1 MISLIRLS
9 ASMRILLRNAMRD
22 IKKLTEDVRNIPH
35 LPLLFSY
42 DAKRIE
48 DEIRNCPFPLMP
60 YEATMQSNHGH
71 NKSKWNNLSLYSN
84 NGEIFCDRLEG
95 AGDGALEKIWGHFS
109 RTGLEEYLPYT
120 YEVIDALG
128 AGKAL
133 ARIEEIYPMSVMGWH
148 NHVFELF
155 HPETH
160 MIIQVPINIP
170 EGFKYSV
177 MSNKEYRTTDFSKGA
192 GKVYESTYEPGTPVI
207 FNAYH
212 YHNVFNYNKE
222 QPRLTIRF
230 FADLRDENVYD
241 MVEAA
246 VKEYDGEYIS

>member
-1 MISLIRLS
+1 
-9 ASMRILLRNAMRD
+9 MRD
-22 IKKLTEDVRNIPH
+22 VQRLTDAVRNIPH
-35 LPLLFSY
+35 LPLLFKY

-48 DEIRNCPFPLMP
+48 QEIRNCPFPLMP
-60 YEATMQSNHGH
+60 YEATMQENHGH
-71 NKSKWNNLSLYSN
+71 SKSRWDNLSLYSH

-95 AGDGALEKIWGHFS
+95 AGAGELDRIWGQFQ
-109 RTGLEEYLPYT
+109 RTGLAEYLPYT

-133 ARIEEIYPMSVMGWH
+133 ARIEEIHPMSVMGWH

-160 MIIQVPINIP
+160 MIVQVPINIP

-177 MSNKEYRTTDFSKGA
+177 ISNLDYRKTDFAKSKP
-192 GKVYESTYEPGTPVI
+192 KVHESRYEPGTPVV

-212 YHNVFNYNKE
+212 YHNVFNYSKTE
-222 QPRLTIRF
+222 SRLTIRF
-230 FADLRDENVYD
+230 FADLRDDKVYD
-241 MVEAA
+241 LIEAA
-246 VKEYDGEYIS
+246 VNSYTGDYTND